1 MSEDLLSDGH
11 PDFDPDIGP
20 PPPIENTR
28 LQGHDEG
35 EQILLD
41 AYNSGRLHHAWL
53 ISGPKGIGKATLAH
67 RFARFILAN
76 GKKGDQNGG
85 GPSLFGDALPAT
97 DPTSLHVGSDNP
109 VYSRIVASGHAD
121 MLVIERRINEK
132 TGKLKTVI
140 DVDSVRKVGGFLRLT
155 PAEGG
160 WRVVVIDSADEMN
173 SNSANAVLKVLEEPP
188 KNALMILVSHNPGRL
203 LPTIRSRCR
212 TLKLRPLPSEL
223 VTDLVQTY
231 ALDVSA
237 QNATRLAALSDGSI
251 GHALGLVEEG
261 GLELYAELLSLLHTL
276 PRLNVQALHALADK
290 VARAGADD
298 AFRTVTGLLRW
309 WLERMILTAA
319 GKAPVGS
326 GLADDEALFMA
337 GLASQA
343 SLDRWFLVWE
353 KINHLVA
360 RTDGLNLDKKQIVL
374 DAFLGLEST
383 VQAAR

>member
-1 MSEDLLSDGH
+1 VTDQ
-11 PDFDPDIGP
+11 DFDPEEWP
-20 PPPIENTR
+20 PRPIENTQ
-28 LQGHDEG
+28 LQGHDEA
-35 EQILLD
+35 EQVLLD
-41 AYNSGRLHHAWL
+41 TYNSGRMHHAWL

-67 RFARFILAN
+67 RFARFVLAN
-76 GKKGDQNGG
+76 GKKDA
-85 GPSLFGDALPAT
+85 GPSLFGDALPAV
-97 DPTSLHVGSDNP
+97 DPTSLQVERDSL
-109 VYSRIVASGHAD
+109 VYQRIVSGGHAD
-121 MLVIERRINEK
+121 MLVIERRVNEK

-140 DVDSVRKVGGFLRLT
+140 DVDSVREVGAFMRLT

-173 SNSANAVLKVLEEPP
+173 PNSANAVLKVLEEPP
-188 KNALMILVSHNPGRL
+188 KNALLLLVSHNPGRL

-212 TLKLRPLPSEL
+212 TLKLRPLQPDLLTSL
-223 VTDLVQTY
+223 VHTY
-231 ALDVSA
+231 APDVSSEDA
-237 QNATRLAALSDGSI
+237 LRLAALSDGSI

-276 PRLNVQALHALADK
+276 PRLDVQALHALADK
-290 VARAGADD
+290 VARAGADN

-309 WLERMILTAA
+309 WLERMVLTAA
-319 GKAPVGS
+319 GKSPATS
-326 GLADDEALFMA
+326 GTADDEALFMA

-360 RTDGLNLDKKQIVL
+360 CADGLNLDKKQIVL

-383 VQAAR
+383 VQSAR

>member
-1 MSEDLLSDGH
+1 MTDQ
-11 PDFDPDIGP
+11 DFDPEEWP
-20 PPPIENTR
+20 PRPIENTQ
-28 LQGHDEG
+28 LQGHDEA
-35 EQILLD
+35 EQVLLD
-41 AYNSGRLHHAWL
+41 TYNSGRMHHAWL

-67 RFARFILAN
+67 RFARFVLAN
-76 GKKGDQNGG
+76 GKKDA
-85 GPSLFGDALPAT
+85 GPSLFGDALPAV
-97 DPTSLHVGSDNP
+97 DPTSLQVERDSL
-109 VYSRIVASGHAD
+109 VYQRIVSGGHAD
-121 MLVIERRINEK
+121 MLVIERRVNEK

-140 DVDSVRKVGGFLRLT
+140 DVDSVREVGAFMRLT

-173 SNSANAVLKVLEEPP
+173 PNSANAVLKVLEEPP
-188 KNALMILVSHNPGRL
+188 KNALLLLVSHNPGRL

-212 TLKLRPLPSEL
+212 TLKLRPLQPDLLTSL
-223 VTDLVQTY
+223 VHTY
-231 ALDVSA
+231 APDVSSEDA
-237 QNATRLAALSDGSI
+237 LRLAALSDGSI

-276 PRLNVQALHALADK
+276 PRLDVQALHALADK
-290 VARAGADD
+290 VARAGADN

-309 WLERMILTAA
+309 WLERMVLTAA
-319 GKAPVGS
+319 GKSPATS
-326 GLADDEALFMA
+326 GTADDEALFMA

-360 RTDGLNLDKKQIVL
+360 CADGLNLDKKQIVL

-383 VQAAR
+383 VQSAR

>member
-1 MSEDLLSDGH
+1 MIDQG
-11 PDFDPDIGP
+11 FDPEEWP
-20 PPPIENTR
+20 PRPIENTQ
-28 LQGHDEG
+28 LHGHDEA
-35 EQILLD
+35 EQLLLD
-41 AYNSGRLHHAWL
+41 TYNSGRMHHAWL

-67 RFARFILAN
+67 RFARFVLAN
-76 GKKGDQNGG
+76 GKKDT
-85 GPSLFGDALPAT
+85 GPSLFGDALPAA
-97 DPTSLHVGSDNP
+97 DPTSLQVERENP
-109 VYSRIVASGHAD
+109 VYQRIVAGGHAD

-140 DVDSVRKVGGFLRLT
+140 DVDSVREVGAFMRLT

-173 SNSANAVLKVLEEPP
+173 PNSANAVLKVLEEPP
-188 KNALMILVSHNPGRL
+188 KNALLLLVSHNPGRL

-212 TLKLRPLPSEL
+212 TLKLRPLKPDLLTNL
-223 VTDLVQTY
+223 VHTY
-231 ALDVSA
+231 APDVSSEDA
-237 QNATRLAALSDGSI
+237 SRLAALSDGSI

-276 PRLNVQALHALADK
+276 PRLDVQALHALADK

-309 WLERMILTAA
+309 WLERMVLTAA
-319 GKAPVGS
+319 GKAPASS
-326 GLADDEALFMA
+326 GMADDEALFMA

-360 RTDGLNLDKKQIVL
+360 RADGLNLDKKQIVL

-383 VQAAR
+383 VQSAR

>member
-1 MSEDLLSDGH
+1 MTDQ
-11 PDFDPDIGP
+11 DFDPEEWP
-20 PPPIENTR
+20 PRPIENTQ
-28 LQGHDEG
+28 LQGHDEA
-35 EQILLD
+35 EQVLLD
-41 AYNSGRLHHAWL
+41 TYNSGRMHHAWL

-67 RFARFILAN
+67 RFARFVLAN
-76 GKKGDQNGG
+76 GKKDA
-85 GPSLFGDALPAT
+85 GPSLFGDALPAV
-97 DPTSLHVGSDNP
+97 DPTSLQVERDSL
-109 VYSRIVASGHAD
+109 VYQRIVSGGHAD
-121 MLVIERRINEK
+121 MLVIERRVNEK

-140 DVDSVRKVGGFLRLT
+140 DVDSVREVGAFMRLT

-173 SNSANAVLKVLEEPP
+173 PNSANAVLKVLEEPP
-188 KNALMILVSHNPGRL
+188 KNALLLLVSHNPGRL

-212 TLKLRPLPSEL
+212 TLKLRPLQPDLLTSL
-223 VTDLVQTY
+223 VHTY
-231 ALDVSA
+231 APDVSSEDA
-237 QNATRLAALSDGSI
+237 SRLAALSDGSI

-276 PRLNVQALHALADK
+276 PRLDVQALHALADK
-290 VARAGADD
+290 VARAGADN

-309 WLERMILTAA
+309 WLERMVLTAA
-319 GKAPVGS
+319 GKSPATS
-326 GLADDEALFMA
+326 GTADDEALFMA

-360 RTDGLNLDKKQIVL
+360 RADGLNLDKKQIVL

-383 VQAAR
+383 VQSAR

>member
-1 MSEDLLSDGH
+1 MDQ
-11 PDFDPDIGP
+11 DFDPEEWP
-20 PPPIENTR
+20 PRPIENTQ
-28 LQGHDEG
+28 LQGHDEA
-35 EQILLD
+35 EQLLLD
-41 AYNSGRLHHAWL
+41 TYNSGRMHHAWL
-53 ISGPKGIGKATLAH
+53 ITGPKGIGKATLAH
-67 RFARFILAN
+67 RFARFVLAN
-76 GKKGDQNGG
+76 GKKDA
-85 GPSLFGDALPAT
+85 GPSLFGDALPAV
-97 DPTSLHVGSDNP
+97 DPTSLQVERDNP
-109 VYSRIVASGHAD
+109 VYQRIVAGGHAD
-121 MLVIERRINEK
+121 MLVIERRVNEK

-140 DVDSVRKVGGFLRLT
+140 DVDSVREVGAFMRLT

-173 SNSANAVLKVLEEPP
+173 PNSANAVLKVLEEPP
-188 KNALMILVSHNPGRL
+188 KNALLLLVSHNPGRL

-212 TLKLRPLPSEL
+212 TLKLRPLKPDLLTNL
-223 VTDLVQTY
+223 VHTY
-231 ALDVSA
+231 APDVSSEDA
-237 QNATRLAALSDGSI
+237 SRLAALSDGSI

-276 PRLNVQALHALADK
+276 PRLDVQALHALADK

-309 WLERMILTAA
+309 WLERMVLTAA
-319 GKAPVGS
+319 GKSPATS
-326 GLADDEALFMA
+326 GTADDEALFMA

-360 RTDGLNLDKKQIVL
+360 RADGLNLDKKQIVL

-383 VQAAR
+383 VQSAR